1 VHVTDVGGQT
11 VLRDTSGT
19 PNCLSRQTGCMGP
32 KDRGPRPKPDADAQF
47 RADLRAAFAWR
58 GDRPD
63 ARFAADPT
71 GWWASASILR
81 RLGPA
86 LARPYANLRP
96 TLVLGPQSRGALLGA
111 LVAIHLRLG
120 LVELRRDPSPAADS
134 DRWLT
139 ARTPPD
145 YQDRNLLLGVRRD
158 LLPST
163 ARVLFVDDWIDTGG
177 QAVAAQNLV
186 AAAGATWCGASVI
199 VDALEDPRLR
209 RDLNVSC
216 LFRVSD
222 L

>member
-1 VHVTDVGGQT
+1 MHGSE
-11 VLRDTSGT
+11 RSG
-19 PNCLSRQTGCMGP
+19 SEA
-32 KDRGPRPKPDADAQF
+32 KPEADAEF

-63 ARFAADPT
+63 DRFAADLT
-71 GWWASASILR
+71 GWWANASILS

-86 LARPYANLRP
+86 LAKPYADHPP

-111 LVAIHLRLG
+111 LVAAHLRVG
-120 LVELRRDPSPAADS
+120 LVELRKDPFPAADS

-145 YQDRNLLLGVRRD
+145 YQDRNLQLGVRRD

-186 AAAGATWCGASVI
+186 AAAGASWWCQ
-199 VDALEDPRLR
+199 RHR
-209 RDLNVSC
+209 
-216 LFRVSD
+216 
-222 L
+222 